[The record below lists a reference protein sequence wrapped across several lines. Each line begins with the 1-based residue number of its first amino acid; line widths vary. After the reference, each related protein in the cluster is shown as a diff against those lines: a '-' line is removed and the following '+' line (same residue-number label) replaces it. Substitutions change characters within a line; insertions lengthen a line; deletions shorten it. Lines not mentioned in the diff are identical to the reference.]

1 MSIIRLKNVSKRFT
15 LQHDRPRSLQELFL
29 GVLHITRTPSKENYW
44 ALCDV
49 SLEVEPG
56 EMLGIIGENGAGKST
71 LLKLLSRIIEPT
83 SGTIEVSGRIGALL
97 ELGTGFHP
105 DLTGRENVYL
115 NGSILGF
122 SRATL
127 HRLFGDI
134 VSFSEMER
142 FIDVPVKHYSSGMM
156 MRLGFSTA
164 IHLQPDILLIDEVLA
179 VGDEAFQ
186 QRCLDRINQLKH
198 QGVTIVFVTHELRT
212 VRSMCDRAIWLD
224 DGHIQAEGNVE
235 RVIGQYLSQ
244 VYAAEGQVV
253 HKAEVDGQDE
263 ASWRWGSREAE
274 IVRVQ
279 FRDEEGHETRT
290 FKTGQT
296 FIARMHYMAHQQI
309 QQPVFGVALYCADGF
324 HISGPNTGFADY
336 PVEAIQGEGYIDF
349 IISHLPLLKGT
360 YLFSATI
367 YDHAA
372 QHAYDHHHQAYTFRV
387 TQSDAIQ
394 ERLGTLYIPSHWQ
407 LGSVP
412 VLKPDEQHGEPD
424 ADEHDRSAR
433 TAI

>member
-1 MSIIRLKNVSKRFT
+1 MSIIRLDHVSKRFT

-29 GVLHITRTPSKENYW
+29 GVLHIKRDPPKEDYW

-83 SGTIEVSGRIGALL
+83 SGKIEVSGRIGALL

-122 SRATL
+122 SRAEL
-127 HRLFGDI
+127 HGLFDRI

-142 FIDVPVKHYSSGMM
+142 FIDVPVKHYSSGML
-156 MRLGFSTA
+156 MRLGFSAA
-164 IHLQPDILLIDEVLA
+164 IHLEPDILLVDEVLA

-186 QRCLDRINQLKH
+186 QRCLDRINELKR
-198 QGVTIVFVTHELRT
+198 QGVTVVFVTHDLKT
-212 VRSMCDRAIWLD
+212 VRAMCDRAVWLD
-224 DGHIQAEGNVE
+224 DGYVQAEGHVE
-235 RVIGQYLSQ
+235 RVIDQYLSQ
-244 VYAAEGQVV
+244 VYATEGQVV
-253 HKAEVDGQDE
+253 HKAEAQGQDE

-274 IVRVQ
+274 IVRVL
-279 FRDEEGHETRT
+279 FLDEEGRETRT
-290 FKTGQT
+290 FRTGQT
-296 FIARMHYMAHQQI
+296 FTARMHFEAHQQI
-309 QQPVFGVALYCADGF
+309 RQPVFGVALYRADGF
-324 HISGPNTGFADY
+324 HISGPNTGLADY
-336 PVEAIQGEGYIDF
+336 PIETIQGKGYLDF

-360 YLFSATI
+360 YLFSATM

-387 TQSDAIQ
+387 TQGDAIREQ
-394 ERLGTLYIPSHWQ
+394 YGTLYIPSHWQ

-412 VLKPDEQHGEPD
+412 VLEPGEQRRG
-424 ADEHDRSAR
+424 
-433 TAI
+433 T